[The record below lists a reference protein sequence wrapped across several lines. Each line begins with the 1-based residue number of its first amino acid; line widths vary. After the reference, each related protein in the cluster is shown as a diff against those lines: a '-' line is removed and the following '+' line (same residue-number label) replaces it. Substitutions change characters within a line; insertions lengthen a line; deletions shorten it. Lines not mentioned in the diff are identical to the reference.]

1 MEVDWL
7 IDQLLLIVAIIKHR
21 LILIEYVVSVLLV
34 IGRRCKAILMLRCL
48 RLLRHHLLLHA
59 LAQVHHYATLGGAS
73 SILTVLVVVRHTPGS
88 LWPMMI
94 MMFVAIVVLILLLP
108 IMIIF
113 LAHVAIIGKG
123 MIWLMSELKVASI
136 TCWETLRL
144 HTLKH
149 RMRVE
154 GEVERWL
161 LGVEVLDTSKC
172 RLEERVSATKV
183 LNREG
188 LAVLRSSIVT

>member
-1 MEVDWL
+1 VEVDWL

-34 IGRRCKAILMLRCL
+34 VGRRCKAILVLRCL

-59 LAQVHHYATLGGAS
+59 LAQVHHYVTLGGAS
-73 SILTVLVVVRHTPGS
+73 SILSVLVVVRHTPGS

-94 MMFVAIVVLILLLP
+94 MMFVAIVVLVLLP

-113 LAHVAIIGKG
+113 LAHVAIIGKRRIG
-123 MIWLMSELKVASI
+123 LMSEFASVA
-136 TCWETLRL
+136 CRETLRL

-149 RMRVE
+149 RM
-154 GEVERWL
+154 
-161 LGVEVLDTSKC
+161 GVE
-172 RLEERVSATKV
+172 
-183 LNREG
+183 
-188 LAVLRSSIVT
+188 

>member
-1 MEVDWL
+1 VEVDRL

-73 SILTVLVVVRHTPGS
+73 SILSVLVVVRHTPGS

-154 GEVERWL
+154 GGCW
-161 LGVEVLDTSKC
+161 G
-172 RLEERVSATKV
+172 
-183 LNREG
+183 
-188 LAVLRSSIVT
+188 